1 MFARI
6 KTGFFPAV
14 PVIVDAA
21 GRIAVEATQAYIR
34 WLMGHAVDGV
44 AVWAHTG
51 RGLYL
56 SREDRK
62 LVAELWASGIEDRIL
77 VCGVGS
83 SSAQTEAELVR
94 ESVEMAVQAK
104 EAGAH
109 ALLVYPPRILHTPR
123 SVISYHQE
131 IAQIGLPVIAF
142 YLYEQAG
149 GLPYSDCVIRGLY
162 SIPEVVGMK
171 VATLDSVMRFQE
183 IAAVTRVIPE
193 KGLITG
199 EDRMLGYTFTA
210 AARWLVWAQRK
221 RICSSNWWTRRART
235 MLLYPLSADRRRSG
249 EAIFCEPMEG
259 YIAACSMS

>member
-1 MFARI
+1 M
-6 KTGFFPAV
+6 
-14 PVIVDAA
+14 
-21 GRIAVEATQAYIR
+21 
-34 WLMGHAVDGV
+34 
-44 AVWAHTG
+44 
-51 RGLYL
+51 
-56 SREDRK
+56 
-62 LVAELWASGIEDRIL
+62 
-77 VCGVGS
+77 
-83 SSAQTEAELVR
+83 
-94 ESVEMAVQAK
+94 EMAVQAK

-183 IAAVTRVIPE
+183 IAAVTREFPE

-199 EDRMLGYTFTA
+199 EDRMLGYTFTRGASGALVGLGA
-210 AARWLVWAQRK
+210 AETDLQLKLVDAWRRK
-221 RICSSNWWTRRART
+221 DYAAFIRYQQIVDD
-235 MLLYPLSADRRRSG
+235 LG

-259 YIAACSMS
+259 YIGRLLYVLARRGIIPYSAASDPWGPEVTQKEQKRIDRCLDMLDVFRGEKVD